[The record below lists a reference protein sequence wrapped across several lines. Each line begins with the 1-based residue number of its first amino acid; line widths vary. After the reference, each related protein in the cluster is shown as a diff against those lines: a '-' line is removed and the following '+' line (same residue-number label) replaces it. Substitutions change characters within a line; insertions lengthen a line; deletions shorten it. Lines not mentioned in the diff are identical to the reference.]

1 MRPKI
6 LSCIWPAA
14 MTLTAVTLMMLALVG
29 IPQAVNAATD
39 PKPGHGKKADPF
51 LTGDPFTL
59 DQVLL
64 LLKQDAIP
72 MRRRKEAIENR
83 GVAFPLSS
91 DTLARLESAGAP
103 EEIME
108 AIKSTSKGKATPAA
122 PSAPKPLA
130 KGNLTLTCAP
140 AECQVSLNG
149 TSIGPTSGGTL
160 EASGLT
166 PGNWVVDFSRE
177 GFAGNQSTVIV
188 EAAKSTTVAVTL
200 EPDRVAREAFG
211 THLLQKVIHA
221 IGGDDGLKAL
231 ASVQAVGST
240 TLWGRDGKSVRWT
253 LLMRNRAD
261 RGLFQAKS
269 GRLLHEVMFIGSEF
283 KASKNLKGDEA
294 LELPTDFGLIRDY
307 QLPALMARLQG
318 SGYKLVAD
326 HPDPAA
332 SDEFVLFAENGTEKI
347 SVALDSN
354 SRPERLK
361 ITTAAGLGS
370 VLITYSDYAQ
380 DGGAFYPKTMQIKPD
395 NQQQGI
401 EVRFDTVGLNQN
413 LTDPDYK
420 LRGKPFV
427 DLGN

>member
-1 MRPKI
+1 MV
-6 LSCIWPAA
+6 A
-14 MTLTAVTLMMLALVG
+14 LAG
-29 IPQAVNAATD
+29 IPQAGYAATD
-39 PKPGHGKKADPF
+39 PKPSHGKKGDPF

-59 DQVLL
+59 DQVLM

-83 GVAFPLSS
+83 GIAFALSS
-91 DTLARLESAGAP
+91 DTLSKLESAGAP
-103 EEIME
+103 EEILD
-108 AIKSTSKGKATPAA
+108 AIKSKAKSTPAL
-122 PSAPKPLA
+122 PIVSKVLA
-130 KGNLTLTCAP
+130 KGTLNLTCAP

-149 TSIGPTSGGTL
+149 TSIGPTVGGTL
-160 EASGLT
+160 EAAGLT
-166 PGNWVVDFSRE
+166 PGNWVIDFSKE
-177 GFAGNQSTVIV
+177 GFVANQSTVTI
-188 EAAKSTTVAVTL
+188 ESAKSTALAVRL
-200 EPDRVAREAFG
+200 DLDRAAREAFG
-211 THLLQKVIHA
+211 AHLFQKMIRA
-221 IGGDDGLKAL
+221 IGGEDGVKSLG
-231 ASVQAVGST
+231 SVQAVGST

-269 GRLLHEVMFIGSEF
+269 GRLLNEVMFAGSEF

-307 QLPALMARLQG
+307 QLAALLARMQG
-318 SGYKLVAD
+318 SSFKLVAD
-326 HPDPAA
+326 HADPAA
-332 SDEFVLFAENGTEKI
+332 SDEFVLFAEAGTEKI

-354 SRPERLK
+354 LRPERVK

-370 VLITYSDYAQ
+370 ALITYSDYVQ
-380 DGGAFYPKTMQIKPD
+380 NGNAFYPKTMQIKPD
-395 NQQQGI
+395 TQQQGV
-401 EVRFDTVGLNQN
+401 EVRFDTVELNPN